1 MARHRRPQSARHG
14 VRPSVARR
22 VVLPT
27 ATLVTAGV
35 VTVGTAFACTGS
47 SAVANASTGVIVS
60 PVRDAETVVPSTREA
75 DAIAEAV
82 RTSPYTAQVPAN
94 EYKVAGTALA
104 SSDPSWAYTELHP
117 TVADLDRAEGVLHRT
132 DGGWKL
138 VQLGT
143 YEVGCGVAPSAVLDD
158 FGLECPPAD
167 AADAEGADSASPA

>member
-1 MARHRRPQSARHG
+1 
-14 VRPSVARR
+14 

-47 SAVANASTGVIVS
+47 SAATASTGVVAA
-60 PVRDAETVVPSTREA
+60 PVRDVAETVVPSAREA
-75 DAIAEAV
+75 DAIDKAV
-82 RTSPYTAQVPAN
+82 RTSEYTAQVPAKDY
-94 EYKVAGTALA
+94 EVAGTLLA

-132 DGGWKL
+132 DGGGWKL

-143 YEVGCGVAPSAVLDD
+143 YEVGCGVAPTAVLDN

-167 AADAEGADSASPA
+167 ATDPAATDPAATDPAAAGSATPA